1 MNQAEI
7 LYKIAISIGQSQD
20 FTTAA
25 THFAEVLLDL
35 LQLDYLSI
43 WTEDKQ
49 DPQKRFRRQLA
60 LTQKHHG
67 TASHDFIKSQT
78 FQLPDTYKVYRPKDT
93 YFKKI
98 IPKDDINQGY
108 LIIFSLKGLGFI
120 KIYKEEASTL
130 LRKPFLDKLT
140 PLCRQFANSLLGIEG
155 MKQAMRNDFYRQIVE
170 TVNEGVLVNNI
181 NGHILFANKEAA
193 DNSGYFPKELVQM
206 KVQDLDPSF
215 ADYNVWKEYI
225 KKLKQQDHIISEG
238 LSYRKDGSSMPLE
251 INSQLLKMG
260 DQELIVS
267 FTRDITK
274 RKKTEAILLQRQNQ
288 LRSFVEA
295 APAAIAMFDQYMRYI
310 AVSKQWLKDYKLSEN
325 EDITGKN
332 FYDIMP
338 DAPQTWAK
346 VFRKCLDGFIEK
358 KAEEK
363 ITISPNTEAWIK
375 WEARPWYNLNQEIE
389 GFIMF
394 TEDITAQKKQAEE
407 LRIAK
412 EKAEDASR
420 AKEQFLANMSHE
432 IRTPMNAI
440 LGMARLLSRSELTE
454 QQSMYQEAI
463 KASADNLL
471 VIINDIL
478 DISKIEAGKLN
489 FESVGFNLNT
499 LIQNVCTTNRYRA
512 EEKGV
517 GLFYEVDRR
526 ISKILIGDPTRMTQI
541 FNNLVSNAI
550 KFTDEG
556 IVEIECRLIQ
566 TTENSNKIDFRVIDT
581 GIGIDADKVNNIFD
595 SFSQGDE
602 SISRKYGGTGL
613 GLTISKRLVYMF
625 GGELKVNSKKSIG
638 TTFYFTLDI
647 PIGKEDDIK
656 PTENISQNSARLDHI
671 NILLAEDHDINQYL
685 ATTLLEEWGA
695 NVDIA
700 ENGKE
705 AVENFL
711 KNEYDLI
718 LMDIQ
723 MPIVGGIEATRII
736 RKQHQSDI
744 PIIALTANAI
754 KGDSE
759 RYLNAGMDGYIS
771 KPFEP
776 AELLNQIIEV
786 LTQKANPKMKHS
798 EIPNKYAQSDVSES
812 IITSLDYTQIAI
824 EQIKHAAKTEK
835 NAALLDL
842 KEDKASENLY
852 NLDKLRKMVDND
864 EVMIQKMVLMFLEKT
879 PETLSEMKTYYQNEE
894 LVEVGKIAH
903 KLKSSINLMG
913 IDSLYQSVRIIEKH
927 TMQNENHPDLSE
939 LLTEFIQTCQQVL
952 TQLETQFDLK
962 TQG

>member
-7 LYKIAISIGQSQD
+7 LYNISISIGQAQD
-20 FTTAA
+20 FTKAI
-25 THFAEVLLDL
+25 THFSESLINSLG
-35 LQLDYLSI
+35 LDYLSL
-43 WTEDKQ
+43 WLKENESDSKSRF
-49 DPQKRFRRQLA
+49 KRKIA
-60 LTQKHHG
+60 LTKQYHG
-67 TASHDFIKSQT
+67 NHSNEFINSPQFK
-78 FQLPDTYKVYRPKDT
+78 LPDTYQIYSPEQSYFKQLVSQKEITEGCIILFHLKDLGFLKVYQKVPSE
-93 YFKKI
+93 
-98 IPKDDINQGY
+98 
-108 LIIFSLKGLGFI
+108 LIT
-120 KIYKEEASTL
+120 KE
-130 LRKPFLDKLT
+130 FLDKLM
-140 PLCRQFANSLLGIEG
+140 PLLKQFSHSLLGIEG
-155 MKQAMRNDFYRQIVE
+155 IRQALQNEFYRQIVE
-170 TVNEGVLVNNI
+170 TVNEGVLVNNHSGQI
-181 NGHILFANKEAA
+181 VFANKEAA
-193 DNSGYFPKELVQM
+193 DNSGYSSKELIRM
-206 KVQDLDPSF
+206 KVQDLEPNF
-215 ADYNVWKEYI
+215 TDYKVWRDYLKE
-225 KKLKQQDHIISEG
+225 LKHNDHIISEG
-238 LSYRKDGSSMPLE
+238 LSYRKDGSTLPVE
-251 INSQLLKMG
+251 TNSQLLKIG
-260 DQELIVS
+260 AHEFIVS
-267 FTRDITK
+267 FTRDITE
-274 RKKTEAILLQRQNQ
+274 RKKTEGILLQRQNQ

-295 APAAIAMFDQYMRYI
+295 APAAIAMFDQEMCYL
-310 AVSKQWLKDYKLSEN
+310 AVSKQWLKDYNLSEDG
-325 EDITGKN
+325 DIMGKK
-332 FYDIMP
+332 FYDILP
-338 DAPQTWAK
+338 HASKKWEK
-346 VFRKCLDGFIEK
+346 IFSKSLKGHIEK

-363 ITISPNTEAWIK
+363 ITLSQDTEAWIK
-375 WEARPWYNLNQEIE
+375 WEVRPWYNISQEIE

-412 EKAEDASR
+412 EKAEEASR

-454 QQSMYQEAI
+454 QQSMYQDAI

-489 FESVGFNLNT
+489 FESVGFNLALLVHNT
-499 LIQNVCTTNRYRA
+499 CTTNRYRA

-526 ISKILIGDPTRMTQI
+526 INNILIGDPTRLIQV

-556 IVEIECRLIQ
+556 IVEIECRLIES
-566 TTENSNKIDFRVIDT
+566 TETNNKIDFRIIDT

-613 GLTISKRLVYMF
+613 GLTISKRLVSMF

-638 TTFYFTLDI
+638 TTFYFTLNLPVGEESDLEPTKDTEQKDI
-647 PIGKEDDIK
+647 
-656 PTENISQNSARLDHI
+656 RLDDI

-705 AVENFL
+705 AVDSFL
-711 KNEYDLI
+711 KNDYDLI

-723 MPIVGGIEATRII
+723 MPVVGGIEATRII
-736 RKQHQSDI
+736 RKQHKSKI

-759 RYLNAGMDGYIS
+759 RYLNAGMDGYVS

-776 AELLNQIIEV
+776 AELLNQIVKV
-786 LTQKANPKMKHS
+786 LDKKGNKKATKVNY
-798 EIPNKYAQSDVSES
+798 IPSES
-812 IITSLDYTQIAI
+812 IEEILPSDIPKDKNLPKHKT
-824 EQIKHAAKTEK
+824 IKQ
-835 NAALLDL
+835 D
-842 KEDKASENLY
+842 NLMLF
-852 NLDKLRKMVDND
+852 NLEKLRKIVDYD
-864 EVMIQKMVLMFLEKT
+864 EAMIKKMVSMFIEKT
-879 PETLSEMKTYYQNEE
+879 PESLEEMSRHYQQKE

-913 IDSLYQSVRIIEKH
+913 IDSLHQSVRIIEKYA
-927 TMQNENHPDLSE
+927 MKNENHEDLPDL
-939 LLTEFIQTCQQVL
+939 LDEFTQTCYKVL
-952 TQLETQFDLK
+952 AQLKEQFNIK
-962 TQG
+962 S